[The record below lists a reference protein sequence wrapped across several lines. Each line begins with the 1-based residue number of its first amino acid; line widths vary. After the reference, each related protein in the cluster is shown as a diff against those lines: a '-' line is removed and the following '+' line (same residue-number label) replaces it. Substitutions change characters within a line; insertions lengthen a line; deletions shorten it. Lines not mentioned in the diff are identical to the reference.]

1 MRQASLLEFLAPK
14 RSRSY
19 VDRTVEVTPNIVYRF
34 YHCVHPTG
42 AEVVFIALY
51 GRDGRG
57 EALLR
62 VLLHYDSRAP
72 YEVRA

>member
-1 MRQASLLEFLAPK
+1 MRQATLLEFAP
-14 RSRSY
+14 RPRRRC

-34 YHCVHPTG
+34 YHCVRPTG

-51 GRDGRG
+51 RRDGRG